1 MKNNLNLFLED
12 AQEQLE
18 AMENALVLMQ
28 EKGVNDEEVNTVFR
42 AMHTIKGIS
51 GMFGFEEI
59 TNFTHEAES
68 LLEKIRNNE
77 IAFTDELLELFF
89 KVKDHTQTLVY
100 VATGDIEPNAAIE
113 SQTNELIAQ
122 LSKANNNTA
131 LIEEVEEETI
141 AQEEKNLHLF
151 IKLKEDF
158 FMTGMDIIGIFEH
171 LNIMGRVTKLKS
183 HSEDVPLL
191 DELNPMQ
198 CHMSYEIDLTT
209 SEEIEAV
216 ESIFEYVMDD
226 VELTIEENKPEEIK
240 SQEKVLNEPLRD
252 KEPVVTTPKK
262 NFSLRIESSKIDQLM
277 NQISEMVITNA
288 KITKISD
295 TLQENELTE
304 AADML
309 SVMLEQI
316 RSVVME
322 IRMVQV
328 GDSFTKFKRPVY
340 DMAKKLN
347 KEVRFE
353 ILGLET
359 ELDKTVIEKIS
370 DPIIHML
377 RNSVDHGIETPEERE
392 AAGKERVGTIMLNS
406 YADFGSI
413 VIEISDDGRGLD
425 KEAIRKKAI
434 LNGLIKESDILS
446 DSEIYAL
453 IFAAGVTTSS
463 EVSDIS
469 GRGVGMD
476 VVRGN
481 IEELKGSVEIESV
494 PAKGSTFRIRL
505 PLTLAIID
513 GFLVQVGLT
522 KYIIPLDTIHECLEL
537 DAKLE
542 EQMKENEFID
552 LRGNILPLLN
562 VQKHFHEVG
571 AVSKRKNI
579 VVVGYG
585 NYRIG
590 LVVDE
595 LFGEFQTVI
604 KPLGEIFNK
613 VPGINGGTIL
623 GDGEVALILDIPKLI
638 QYKIKN
644 THQKKGSSN
653 G

>member
-28 EKGVNDEEVNTVFR
+28 EKGVDDEEVNTVFR

-51 GMFGFEEI
+51 GMFGFKEI

-68 LLEKIRNNE
+68 LLEKIRNKE

-209 SEEIEAV
+209 SEEIAAV

-623 GDGEVALILDIPKLI
+623 GDGEVALIFDIPKLI